1 MNFANIFNKTIIPG
15 TAIILAFIIIACS
28 FNPDLTNYESF
39 YKEIKDFSGDIT
51 LNSILELFSPENAL
65 FLGIPLGAFLASVIR
80 KTFKLSISFEG
91 DLKQILQ
98 SAIKTFIKDFGGGF
112 LVMTGLLLIQ
122 ASCASV
128 IVGLFGLHA
137 GSWIFLITVFM
148 TLIVSKTLLP
158 SNLVDKDKNSKNSK
172 GK

>member
-1 MNFANIFNKTIIPG
+1 MNFVNIFNKTLIPG

-39 YKEIKDFSGDIT
+39 YKEVKSVSGDLSFNT
-51 LNSILELFSPENAL
+51 LLELFSPENAL
-65 FLGIPLGAFLASVIR
+65 FLGIPIGAFLSSVIR
-80 KTFKLSISFEG
+80 KTFKVSISFEG
-91 DLKQILQ
+91 GLKQII
-98 SAIKTFIKDFGGGF
+98 SSSIKTFIKDFGGGF

-137 GSWIFLITVFM
+137 GCWIFLIVIFM
-148 TLIVSKTLLP
+148 TLIVAKTILP
-158 SNLVDKDKNSKNSK
+158 SELVDPNSNIKSNK

>member
-1 MNFANIFNKTIIPG
+1 MNFASIFNKTLIPG
-15 TAIILAFIIIACS
+15 TAIIIAFIIIACS

-39 YKEIKDFSGDIT
+39 YKEIKSASGNINFDS
-51 LNSILELFSPENAL
+51 LLELFSPENAL
-65 FLGIPLGAFLASVIR
+65 LLGIPIGAFISSVIR
-80 KTFKLSISFEG
+80 KTFKVSIAFEG
-91 DLKQILQ
+91 GIKQIISSCFKAL
-98 SAIKTFIKDFGGGF
+98 IKDFGGGF

-137 GSWIFLITVFM
+137 GCWIFLIVIFM
-148 TLIVSKTLLP
+148 TLIVAKTILP
-158 SNLVDKDKNSKNSK
+158 AEFVDSNNKSDK